1 MTRFRLGTL
10 LPAVVVLA
18 GCYHTT
24 IETGLPPGTQT
35 LEKPWASSWV
45 YGLVPPKTVE
55 TASRCPN
62 GVAKVETQISFLN
75 GLVALIT
82 FAIYTPMS
90 IQVTCAGPDTPMDEA
105 DQNTV
110 SIRLDANIEEKQHA
124 FHDAAILAAR
134 RGVPVLLKFE

>member
-10 LPAVVVLA
+10 LAAIVALS

-24 IETGLPPGTQT
+24 IETGLPPSTQT

-45 YGLVPPKTVE
+45 YGLVPPQTVE

-82 FAIYTPMS
+82 FAIYTPMT
-90 IQVTCAGPDTPMDEA
+90 IVVTCAGPDTPMEEA
-105 DQNTV
+105 DQNAV

-124 FHDAAILAAR
+124 FHDAAVLAAR